1 MLFYLFQDAFYC
13 IILAAFNAIKPTVV
27 IGLPSGGSII
37 MMQSLYHILQQFIP
51 IRKRC
56 DLLIDI
62 LFIFAIKVMF
72 SSHFFRHK

>member
-1 MLFYLFQDAFYC
+1 MLFYLFQGAFYC
-13 IILAAFNAIKPTVV
+13 IILAAFNAIKATVV
-27 IGLPSGGSII
+27 MGLPFGGSII
-37 MMQSLYHILQQFIP
+37 MHSLYHILQQFIP

-72 SSHFFRHK
+72 SSHFFRRK